1 MGDLFDARFL
11 RRLEALRYAARR
23 IPKGG
28 RPAEQ
33 SSKSLGG
40 GVEFADYRAYV
51 PGEDMR
57 RVDWMVYLRL
67 GKLFSRL
74 FTEEL
79 DLPVHVALDLSDS
92 VFLPPERGRA
102 ALRAAA
108 AFSWVALT
116 GQDRV
121 RVHPF
126 GADPLPGF
134 GPVSG
139 KRSGMRLL
147 DWLEKLGPSGGT
159 GIEKTL
165 RRIRGLAG
173 RRGLLVVVSDFF
185 SPSGIRGVLEEL
197 GRQRHKLL
205 LVQLVHP
212 HDADPPFQ
220 GEIRVV
226 DCETR
231 EERDVTV
238 TPAVL
243 ERYRSAWKSF
253 QEELRSFALRRGAYL
268 LQLQVTVDVLSQVEG
283 LFLGG
288 RLQL

>member
-1 MGDLFDARFL
+1 MGRLFDGPFL
-11 RRLEALRYAARR
+11 RRLESLRYASRR
-23 IPKGG
+23 VPRGG

-33 SSKSLGG
+33 TSKSLGG

-102 ALRAAA
+102 ALQAAA
-108 AFSWVALT
+108 AFSWVALS

-139 KRSGMRLL
+139 KGAGMRLL
-147 DWLEKLGPSGGT
+147 DWLEGLGPSGGT

-185 SPSGIRGVLEEL
+185 SPSGIGGVLEEL
-197 GRQRHKLL
+197 ARQRHRLL

-212 HDADPPFQ
+212 HDSEPPFQ
-220 GEIRVV
+220 GEIRVI

-243 ERYRSAWKSF
+243 ERYRSAWKTF

-268 LQLQVTVDVLSQVEG
+268 LPLQVTVDVISQVEA

-288 RLQL
+288 RLPL

>member
-1 MGDLFDARFL
+1 MGRLFDGPFL
-11 RRLEALRYAARR
+11 RRLESLRYASRR
-23 IPKGG
+23 VPRGG

-33 SSKSLGG
+33 TSKSLGG

-102 ALRAAA
+102 ALQAAA
-108 AFSWVALT
+108 AFSWVALS

-139 KRSGMRLL
+139 KGAGMRLL
-147 DWLEKLGPSGGT
+147 DWLEGLGPSGGT

-185 SPSGIRGVLEEL
+185 SPSGIGGVLEEL
-197 GRQRHKLL
+197 ARQRHRLL

-212 HDADPPFQ
+212 HDSEPPFQ
-220 GEIRVV
+220 GEIRVI

-243 ERYRSAWKSF
+243 ERYRSAWKGF

-268 LQLQVTVDVLSQVEG
+268 LSLQVTVDVISQVEA

-288 RLQL
+288 RLPL

>member
-1 MGDLFDARFL
+1 MGDLFDGPFL
-11 RRLEALRYAARR
+11 RRLESLRYAARR
-23 IPKGG
+23 IPRGG

-33 SSKSLGG
+33 SSRSMGG
-40 GVEFADYRAYV
+40 GVEFADYRAYSS
-51 PGEDMR
+51 GEDMR

-74 FTEEL
+74 FVEEL

-92 VFLPPERGRA
+92 VFLPRERGRA
-102 ALRAAA
+102 ALQAAA
-108 AFSWVALT
+108 AFSWVALS

-126 GADPLPGF
+126 GVDPLPGF

-139 KRSGMRLL
+139 KKSGMALL
-147 DWLEKLGPSGGT
+147 DWLARLGPSGGT

-165 RRIRGLAG
+165 RRIRGLRG

-212 HDADPPFQ
+212 HDSDPPFS
-220 GEIRVV
+220 GEVRVV

-243 ERYRSAWKSF
+243 ERYRSAWKTF
-253 QEELRSFALRRGAYL
+253 QDELHSFALRRGAYL
-268 LQLQVTVDVLSQVEG
+268 LPLQVTADVLSQVEG
-283 LFLGG
+283 IFLGG
-288 RLQL
+288 RLPL